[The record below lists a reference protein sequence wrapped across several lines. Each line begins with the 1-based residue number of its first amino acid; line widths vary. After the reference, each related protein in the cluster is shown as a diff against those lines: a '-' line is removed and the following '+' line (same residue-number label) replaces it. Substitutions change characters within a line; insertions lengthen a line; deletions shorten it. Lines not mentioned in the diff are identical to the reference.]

1 MTIAA
6 LRVLSDAPGTQ
17 RLFETTH
24 QLFPNSFS
32 IWRKAYALV
41 DPEVNRLELMS
52 GISSARVLLAL
63 IVLLP
68 SLSGT
73 ASAEDAFQEFK
84 QLDST
89 AKMPKL
95 NAFMAPGQVRSS
107 GETARDVALEAK
119 LVADGSP
126 QQQGLSW
133 YVFSPFAGAD
143 GKLPLVASSQGGSA
157 AFHLLP
163 GDYFVN
169 VSFGRAGVTKKLTVP
184 ESGEVKKQTMVLDA
198 GGMVL
203 NAVSGSDVRIPPDEL
218 SFSIYS
224 NDVKEDGERGLVMAD
239 VKPNTLVGLSAGTYH
254 VVSEYGAVNA
264 VIRADIQVEAGK
276 VTEATIQH
284 RAAKIIFKLVSEA
297 GGEAIADTAWSILTS
312 AGDIVGESV
321 SAFPT
326 MVLAEGQYTA
336 VARNKDKIYQRDFT
350 VVAGTNTDVEVLM
363 KEQQPQD
370 IQSEQPVQP
379 LPDQTQPGA
388 TPAQVQQPSATSQ
401 QHPLPSYQQLAPSGG
416 DDGESMD

>member
-1 MTIAA
+1 
-6 LRVLSDAPGTQ
+6 
-17 RLFETTH
+17 
-24 QLFPNSFS
+24 
-32 IWRKAYALV
+32 
-41 DPEVNRLELMS
+41 MS
-52 GISSARVLLAL
+52 GISSVRRL
-63 IVLLP
+63 
-68 SLSGT
+68 GT
-73 ASAEDAFQEFK
+73 ALAVLATFSTSASAQDAFQEFK
-84 QLDST
+84 QLNGSV
-89 AKMPKL
+89 KMPKL
-95 NAFMAPGQVRSS
+95 NAFVAPG
-107 GETARDVALEAK
+107 GENSATETLHDVSLEAK
-119 LVADGSP
+119 LSSDSGP

-133 YVFSPFAGAD
+133 YVFSPIPGAD

-157 AFHLLP
+157 AFHLAP

-169 VSFGRAGVTKKLTVP
+169 VSFGRAGVTKKLTVS
-184 ESGEVKKQTMVLDA
+184 ESGTPQKQTMVLDA
-198 GGMVL
+198 GGIVL
-203 NAVSGSDVRIPPDEL
+203 NAVSGSDVRIPPAEL
-218 SFSIYS
+218 SFAIYS
-224 NDVKEDGERGLVMAD
+224 NDAKEDGSRGLVMSD

-254 VVSEYGAVNA
+254 IVSEYGAVNA

-284 RAAKIIFKLVSEA
+284 KAAKITFKLVSDA
-297 GGEAIADTAWSILTS
+297 GGEAIADTAWSILTA

-370 IQSEQPVQP
+370 AEDRQPAQQIPDPSPQVQQTLQPQSQ
-379 LPDQTQPGA
+379 QPGA
-388 TPAQVQQPSATSQ
+388 TIQQ
-401 QHPLPSYQQLAPSGG
+401 QHPLPTYEQLAPGGG